1 MGNLSELQAK
11 IEKWSEDRGILAN
24 SKASTQCLKLMSEMG
39 ELADNIAKGK
49 DCRDDIGD
57 CFVVLVNIAKLVG
70 SNIEECAEIAYNDIK
85 DRKGFLNEAGTFIKS
100 TDANYEK
107 LYQEF
112 LQRNEIPRMKAELTE
127 IEREELLKICETPK
141 KVTVNEE
148 YSVTPTS
155 LKVDNFTASLP
166 ALSKNPTD
174 AEIIAAWEARGFR
187 AHKRKDGWFFSRVH

>member
-1 MGNLSELQAK
+1 MSNLNELQIK

-24 SKASTQCLKLMSEMG
+24 SKVSTQCLKLMSEMG

-57 CFVVLVNIAKLVG
+57 CFVVLVNIARLVG
-70 SNIEECAEIAYNDIK
+70 SKIAECAEIAYNDIK

-100 TDANYEK
+100 TDANYER

-112 LQRNEIPRMKAELTE
+112 LQRNEVPKMKTELSE
-127 IEREELLKICETPK
+127 IEQATLDEIVATPK
-141 KVTVNEE
+141 D
-148 YSVTPTS
+148 
-155 LKVDNFTASLP
+155 LKVDDFTASLP
-166 ALSKNPTD
+166 TLSKNPTD
-174 AEIIAAWEARGFR
+174 AEIIAAWEARGYR

>member
-1 MGNLSELQAK
+1 MPNLNELQTK
-11 IEKWSEDRGILAN
+11 IEKWAEDRGILAN

-70 SNIEECAEIAYNDIK
+70 SDITECAEIAYNDIK

-107 LYQEF
+107 LYQKF
-112 LQRNEIPRMKAELTE
+112 LQRNEVPKMKAELTE
-127 IEREELLKICETPK
+127 IERMELGKLFDP
-141 KVTVNEE
+141 VD
-148 YSVTPTS
+148 

-166 ALSKNPTD
+166 TLSNNPTE
-174 AEIIAAWEARGFR
+174 AEITAAWEAKGYRV
-187 AHKRKDGWFFSRVH
+187 HKRDDGWFLSRVHKKDKL

>member
-1 MGNLSELQAK
+1 MPNLNELQAK
-11 IEKWSEDRGILAN
+11 IEQWSADRGILAN

-70 SNIEECAEIAYNDIK
+70 SDITECAEIAYNDIK

-107 LYQEF
+107 LYQKF
-112 LQRNEIPRMKAELTE
+112 LQRNEVPKMKAELTE
-127 IEREELLKICETPK
+127 IERMELGKLFDP
-141 KVTVNEE
+141 VD
-148 YSVTPTS
+148 
-155 LKVDNFTASLP
+155 LKVDNCTAFIP
-166 ALSKNPTD
+166 TLSNNPTE
-174 AEIIAAWEARGFR
+174 AEITAAWEAKGYRV
-187 AHKRKDGWFFSRVH
+187 HKRDDGWFLSRVHKKDKL

>member
-1 MGNLSELQAK
+1 MPNLNELQTK
-11 IEKWSEDRGILAN
+11 IEQWAEDRGILAN

-70 SNIEECAEIAYNDIK
+70 SDITECAEIAYNDIK

-107 LYQEF
+107 LYQKF
-112 LQRNEIPRMKAELTE
+112 LQRNEVPKMKAELTE
-127 IEREELLKICETPK
+127 IERMELDKIF
-141 KVTVNEE
+141 
-148 YSVTPTS
+148 
-155 LKVDNFTASLP
+155 D
-166 ALSKNPTD
+166 NPTEAD
-174 AEIIAAWEARGFR
+174 IVAAWEAKGFR
-187 AHKRKDGWFFSRVH
+187 VHKRDNGWFCSRVHNK

>member
-1 MGNLSELQAK
+1 MPNLNELQAK
-11 IEKWSEDRGILAN
+11 IEQWAADRGILAN

-70 SNIEECAEIAYNDIK
+70 SDITECAEIAYNDIK

-107 LYQEF
+107 LYQKF
-112 LQRNEIPRMKAELTE
+112 LQRNEITKAKAELTE
-127 IEREELLKICETPK
+127 IERMELDKIFDP
-141 KVTVNEE
+141 VD
-148 YSVTPTS
+148 
-155 LKVDNFTASLP
+155 LKVDNCTAFLP
-166 ALSKNPTD
+166 TLSKNPTE
-174 AEIIAAWEARGFR
+174 AEITAAWEAKGYRV
-187 AHKRKDGWFFSRVH
+187 HKRDDGWFLSRVHKKDIK

>member
-1 MGNLSELQAK
+1 MPNLNELQTK
-11 IEKWSEDRGILAN
+11 IEQWAADRGILAN

-70 SNIEECAEIAYNDIK
+70 SDITECAEIAYNDIK

-107 LYQEF
+107 LYQKF
-112 LQRNEIPRMKAELTE
+112 LQRNEVPKMKAELTE
-127 IEREELLKICETPK
+127 IERMELDKIF
-141 KVTVNEE
+141 
-148 YSVTPTS
+148 
-155 LKVDNFTASLP
+155 D
-166 ALSKNPTD
+166 NPTEAD
-174 AEIIAAWEARGFR
+174 IVAAWEAKGYRV
-187 AHKRKDGWFFSRVH
+187 HKRDDGWFLSRVHKKDKL

>member
-1 MGNLSELQAK
+1 MPNLNELQAK
-11 IEKWSEDRGILAN
+11 IEQWAEERGILAN
-24 SKASTQCLKLMSEMG
+24 SKAVTQCLKLMSEMG
-39 ELADNIAKGK
+39 ELADNLAKGK

-70 SNIEECAEIAYNDIK
+70 SDIAECAEIAYNDIK

-100 TDANYEK
+100 TDANYER

-112 LQRNEIPRMKAELTE
+112 LQRNEVPKIKAELTE

-141 KVTVNEE
+141 EVTINDEAVGP
-148 YSVTPTS
+148 YS
-155 LKVDNFTASLP
+155 
-166 ALSKNPTD
+166 D
-174 AEIIAAWEARGFR
+174 ADICRMWEAKGYR

>member
-1 MGNLSELQAK
+1 MPNLNELQTK
-11 IEKWSEDRGILAN
+11 IEQWAADRGILAN

-70 SNIEECAEIAYNDIK
+70 SDIAECAEVAYNDIK

-107 LYQEF
+107 LYQKF
-112 LQRNEIPRMKAELTE
+112 LQRNEVPKMKAELTE
-127 IEREELLKICETPK
+127 IERMELDKIF
-141 KVTVNEE
+141 
-148 YSVTPTS
+148 
-155 LKVDNFTASLP
+155 D
-166 ALSKNPTD
+166 NPTE
-174 AEIIAAWEARGFR
+174 AEITAAWEAKGYRVHR
-187 AHKRKDGWFFSRVH
+187 RDNGWFCSRVHKKDKL

>member
-1 MGNLSELQAK
+1 MPNLNELQAK
-11 IEKWSEDRGILAN
+11 IEQWAADRGILAN

-70 SNIEECAEIAYNDIK
+70 SDITECAEIAYNDIK

-107 LYQEF
+107 LYQKF
-112 LQRNEIPRMKAELTE
+112 LQRNEVPKMKAELTE
-127 IEREELLKICETPK
+127 IERMELG
-141 KVTVNEE
+141 KVLDN
-148 YSVTPTS
+148 PTD

-166 ALSKNPTD
+166 TLSNNPTE
-174 AEIIAAWEARGFR
+174 AEITAAWEAKGYRV
-187 AHKRKDGWFFSRVH
+187 HKRDDGWFLSRVHKKDKL

>member
-1 MGNLSELQAK
+1 MPNLNELQTK
-11 IEKWSEDRGILAN
+11 IEQWAEDRGILAN

-70 SNIEECAEIAYNDIK
+70 SDITECAEIAYNDIK

-107 LYQEF
+107 LYQKF
-112 LQRNEIPRMKAELTE
+112 LQRNEVPKMKAELTE
-127 IEREELLKICETPK
+127 IERMELGKLFDP
-141 KVTVNEE
+141 VD
-148 YSVTPTS
+148 
-155 LKVDNFTASLP
+155 LKVDNCTAFLTT
-166 ALSKNPTD
+166 LSKNPTE
-174 AEIIAAWEARGFR
+174 AEITAAWEAKGYRV
-187 AHKRKDGWFFSRVH
+187 HKRDDGWFLSRVHKKDKL